1 MFLREKYFIFRKF
14 NFKAKKN
21 KRVIL
26 FWLSS
31 DCLNFKVV
39 IVLSV
44 IHFIV
49 VLSYQVFNK
58 NLKYFWKLCFDSF
71 FFVVKTIR
79 LLIWLNCK
87 SVNLVRCLIIRFPL
101 CDRKSVNSKNAFGSV
116 TSFFLWF
123 ISGQHLK

>member
-1 MFLREKYFIFRKF
+1 MKQKLAPQKCMFLREKYFIFRKF

-58 NLKYFWKLCFDSF
+58 NLKYF
-71 FFVVKTIR
+71 
-79 LLIWLNCK
+79 
-87 SVNLVRCLIIRFPL
+87 
-101 CDRKSVNSKNAFGSV
+101 
-116 TSFFLWF
+116 
-123 ISGQHLK
+123 